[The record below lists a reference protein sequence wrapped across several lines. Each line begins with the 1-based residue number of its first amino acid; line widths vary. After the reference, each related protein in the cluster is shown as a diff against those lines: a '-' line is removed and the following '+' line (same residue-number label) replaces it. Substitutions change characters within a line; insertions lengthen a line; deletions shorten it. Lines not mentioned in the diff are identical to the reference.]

1 MSNKRTGNYDE
12 YVRLL
17 NKYKT
22 RHPAEI
28 WGRESYT
35 EESKQN
41 RIREYLRMSEYIMDG
56 MKLTGLQRRD
66 LKHLI
71 RTVSLKSLHRTVR
84 AECIILCLCIY
95 VRRSYGD
102 KKFRWREYK
111 IVKDYGLTCDVLLTV
126 VTNLCIYYSRKVPL
140 PKSTGADRH
149 GTLIEEDDDHNL

>member
-22 RHPAEI
+22 RHPAEK
-28 WGRESYT
+28 WSKESYK
-35 EESKQN
+35 EESKNN

-56 MKLTGLQRRD
+56 MKLSGTQRRD
-66 LKHLI
+66 LKHML
-71 RTVSLKSLHRTVR
+71 RTISLKSLHRTVR

-102 KKFRWREYK
+102 KKFRWKEYK

-126 VTNLCIYYSRKVPL
+126 ITNLCIYYNQRIPL
-140 PKSTGADRH
+140 PKTDNVDKY
-149 GTLIEEDDDHNL
+149 GTWIVEEED